1 MPLSDSLI
9 GQTSAAEAAGG
20 GLIVIIYLAFLA
32 ITFAG
37 MWVTFEKANQ
47 PGWGSIIP
55 IYNIILLL
63 KVAGKPLW
71 WLILMF
77 IPLVSLIPAI
87 IVPFAIARNFRKG
100 SGFGA
105 GLLFLPFIFYPILG
119 FGSAEYDPDVPVL

>member
-1 MPLSDSLI
+1 MPLSESLLGQSDASEAVI
-9 GQTSAAEAAGG
+9 GGI
-20 GLIVIIYLAFLA
+20 LMIIYLLFLVIA
-32 ITFAG
+32 IAG
-37 MWVTFEKANQ
+37 MWATFEKANQ
-47 PGWGSIIP
+47 PGWGIIIP
-55 IYNIILLL
+55 IYNLILLL

-77 IPLVSLIPAI
+77 IPLISIIPAI

-119 FGSAEYDPDVPVL
+119 FGSAEYDPDVPAF